1 MYQTTAYPINAS
13 RASSSTSHAPCCSP
27 KHPFAYPAWLSLL
40 AIFFWGYPASD
51 SCYGLETPPATQ
63 GNIPL
68 GTKASSL
75 EFKDIRGVTRT
86 LNDLGPN
93 SAYVLMF
100 TTTDCPIVKKTIP
113 KLKEVYLR
121 YRDKSVAFVCINV
134 GPNDT
139 LKSMASQA
147 ISFDAPWAFVKDYD
161 AKVAQ
166 AFGVTHTPEF
176 VILNSDFELCYR
188 GRLDDQI
195 RLGGTKPTPS
205 RDDLVLALNE
215 VLDKKQVTVPETSVD
230 GCLITKTS
238 TALEQRSHSLTFY
251 QHVAPILYQA
261 CTPCHRPGTAA
272 PFSLLSFE
280 DANAHAEMIAEVVRD
295 ETMPPWYAAKP
306 HGKFQNDRSLS
317 AEEKH
322 ILQQW
327 CASDRPKGTEDLAP
341 PLPTFE
347 DTPWR
352 IGTPDLILTTVEQH
366 TIPPTGFVPYKYV
379 VLPHL
384 FLNETW
390 VEAFEIR
397 PLNPAVVH
405 HCNMAYAT
413 SKGVS
418 EETFITGYVPG
429 GQPMDLSRFENGVA
443 YKLPAGSA
451 LGLQIHYTT
460 TGKEEKC
467 RIQVGLRFPRD
478 QVRKQ
483 LKHFVLDPRGWKIP
497 PNDPAFRIEAKHT
510 LEHDADLL
518 GLFTHM
524 HVRGRD
530 MTFYASNNTASE
542 TPEVLLQIPN
552 YNFEWQLGYELAP
565 GTKQLPKGTV
575 IQAVAHFDNSKFNPY
590 NPDADTHVEYGPQ
603 TIHEM
608 FNGFVFYVDPHEALE
623 IDVEPK
629 SGRSI
634 RKKP

>member
-1 MYQTTAYPINAS
+1 MMQRICGALFGSLIAILLP
-13 RASSSTSHAPCCSP
+13 TSLRP
-27 KHPFAYPAWLSLL
+27 Y
-40 AIFFWGYPASD
+40 
-51 SCYGLETPPATQ
+51 SCFGCETPTV
-63 GNIPL
+63 I
-68 GTKASSL
+68 GTKITSL

-86 LNDLGPN
+86 LSDLGPH

-100 TTTDCPIVKKTIP
+100 STTDCPIVKKTLP
-113 KLKEVYLR
+113 KLKEVYLE
-121 YRDKSVAFVCINV
+121 YRDQSVAFLCVNV

-147 ISFDAPWAFVKDYD
+147 IAYEAPWAFVKDYD
-161 AKVAQ
+161 AKVAR
-166 AFGVTHTPEF
+166 ALGVSHTPEF
-176 VILNSDFELCYR
+176 AILNTDFELCYR
-188 GRLDDQI
+188 GRFDDQI

-205 RDDLVLALNE
+205 RDDLVIALKE
-215 VLDKKQVTVPETSVD
+215 VLGGKQVTVPETPVD
-230 GCLITKTS
+230 GCLITRTDNPQVRPSTS
-238 TALEQRSHSLTFY
+238 WTYY

-261 CTPCHRPGTAA
+261 CTTCHRPGTAA
-272 PFSLLSFE
+272 PFSLLTYD

-295 ETMPPWYAAKP
+295 ESMPPWYASKS

-317 AEEKH
+317 SEEKQ
-322 ILQQW
+322 ILMQW
-327 CASDRPKGTEDLAP
+327 AASERRKGDQALAP
-341 PLPTFE
+341 PQPILDE
-347 DTPWR
+347 SPWR

-366 TIPPTGFVPYKYV
+366 TIPATGFVPYKYV

-384 FLNETW
+384 FLSETW

-413 SKGVS
+413 SKGAS
-418 EETFITGYVPG
+418 DETFITGYVPG

-443 YKLPAGSA
+443 YKIPAGSA

-460 TGKEEKC
+460 TGQEEKC
-467 RIQVGLRFPRD
+467 RIQVGLRFPKN

-497 PNDPAFRIEAKHT
+497 PNNPAFRIEAKHK

-530 MTFYASNNTASE
+530 MTFYALSNPTSAESSNP
-542 TPEVLLQIPN
+542 PEVLLQIPN
-552 YNFEWQLGYELAP
+552 YNFEWQLGYEMAP
-565 GTKQLPKGTV
+565 GTKHLPKGTV

-590 NPDADTHVEYGPQ
+590 NPDPNTSVEYGPQ

-608 FNGFVFYVDPHEALE
+608 FNGFVFYVDQHETLE
-623 IDVEPK
+623 IDVDPK
-629 SGRSI
+629 SGRPN